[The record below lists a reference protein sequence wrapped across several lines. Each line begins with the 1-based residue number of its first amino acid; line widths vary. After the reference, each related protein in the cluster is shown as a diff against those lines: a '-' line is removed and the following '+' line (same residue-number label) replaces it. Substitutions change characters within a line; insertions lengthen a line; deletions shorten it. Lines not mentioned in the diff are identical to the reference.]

1 MTKPSRKPPM
11 SSTSASAESRVRHP
25 PLVLLVEDDPEVR
38 QMLETMLRLELYDV
52 VSAENGL
59 EALERMRERLPC
71 AVLLDLMMP
80 VMDGW
85 EFRRRQLQDPAL
97 SRVPVVCIT
106 AVPNPVEV
114 GEGLGLQCLPK
125 PLDSSRLL
133 FEVQE
138 RCGPGGRT
146 GSRSFD

>member
-1 MTKPSRKPPM
+1 MTKTSPAHPG
-11 SSTSASAESRVRHP
+11 TSASPESRARRV

-38 QMLETMLRLELYDV
+38 QMLETMLRLEKYDV

-85 EFRRRQLQDPAL
+85 EFRRRQLQDPTL
-97 SRVPVVCIT
+97 SQVPVLCIT
-106 AVPNPVEV
+106 AVPNPQEV
-114 GEGLGLQCLPK
+114 GAGLGLQCLPK

-133 FEVQE
+133 YEVQE

-146 GSRSFD
+146 ASMPRE